1 MLPQA
6 SIIKGLTATVFCNN
20 PFLWAKVPYVD
31 PDVSGDTSGDTGAA
45 DPTARYVGFGLNV
58 KF

>member
-1 MLPQA
+1 MMVLMRRKA
-6 SIIKGLTATVFCNN
+6 A
-20 PFLWAKVPYVD
+20 WAKVPYVD